1 MENFEVFAAKK
12 AAVLQTL
19 QELKGILDDLSAAG
33 IDVADD
39 LARLGSAVDSVQG
52 DVLRIALL
60 GAFSDGKTSVV
71 AGLSARLPVSVT
83 RIGAPVVPATPEPM
97 RRAVLLPPLSKAG
110 NG

>member
-1 MENFEVFAAKK
+1 MENFEIFAEKK

-19 QELKGILDDLSAAG
+19 QELKEILDDLGAAG

-39 LARLGSAVDSVQG
+39 LARLRSAVESAQG

-71 AGLSARLPVSVT
+71 AGWLGRLMADMN
-83 RIGAPVVPATPEPM
+83 IDMDE
-97 RRAVLLPPLSKAG
+97 
-110 NG
+110 